1 MNTVV
6 DKLPG
11 YEKRFT
17 DPEEVKIL
25 LESIAKDASRKLTIC
40 EQIRFAYDLV
50 IQLPCS
56 ELKQAIIEQL
66 VDIFGSG
73 KRMNARLAHYKRHF
87 LPKDGRGGKSIKSL
101 SDTNNRKKMRRL
113 RI

>member
-1 MNTVV
+1 MY
-6 DKLPG
+6 KLPG

-17 DPEEVKIL
+17 DPKEQKIL

-40 EQIRFAYDLV
+40 EQVRFAYDFA
-50 IQLPCS
+50 IQLPDS
-56 ELKQAIIEQL
+56 EIKTAIIEQL
-66 VDIFGSG
+66 IDIFGSG

-87 LPKDGRGGKSIKSL
+87 LPKDGRGGKSIKNL
-101 SDTNNRKKMRRL
+101 FDTNNRKKIRRQ